1 MSTSYTIL
9 IVDDEPHIC
18 DTLSIIL
25 SSNGYQID
33 TAGSGREAIDYI
45 AEKTYDLVLTDIGLP
60 DMSGYIVV
68 DNILGN
74 SPETA
79 VIMLTGRASIE
90 TAVEALRKSVYDYFR
105 KPCDYDALLKTIKQA
120 IEHKRL
126 EINLKKSEARFR
138 RLSEAAWEGILIHDK
153 GIFLQ
158 ANKQFFD
165 MFGYDPDELTGKQI
179 IPLTVA
185 PESMELIKSNI
196 ALGQKGSYDAKGL
209 RKNGSTFPVEV
220 RFKSIEYYG
229 TTASVAA
236 IRDITARKKAEQDN
250 LQLQKKLARAN
261 KMEAL
266 GLMAG
271 SVAHDL
277 NNILSGIVSYPEL
290 ILMDM
295 PKESRLRKPIETI
308 QKSGQKAAAV
318 VSDLITIAR
327 GTTNNNE
334 VLNLNFIIKEYLLS
348 AEYQE
353 LKAMYPHVKI
363 TTELDP
369 ELLNIHC
376 ALIHMNKVLMNL
388 VLNAAEAIEYIGNI
402 TITTRNRYIDQPL
415 MGYDEISPGEY
426 VMLTVIDNGPGSSP
440 KDLERIFEPFYTK
453 KVMGR
458 SGTGLGLAVV
468 WNTIKELDGGINV
481 VTSEK
486 GTAFQF
492 YFHITR
498 DKMTETNRG
507 ESIALEEITGNEEK
521 ILVID
526 DDDSQREIACGLLNR
541 LGYIT
546 EAVDGGIAGVNYLKK
561 KSADLIVLD
570 MIMEP
575 GINGLETYKRIKQDH
590 PGQRVII
597 ASGFSQTMDVK
608 EAQKLGA
615 GQYLKKPYTIKK
627 IGLAVKKELTKK

>member
-33 TAGSGREAIDYI
+33 TAESGREAIDYI

-60 DMSGYIVV
+60 DMNGYIVV

-90 TAVEALRKSVYDYFR
+90 TAVEALRKGVYDYFR
-105 KPCDYDALLKTIKQA
+105 KPCDYDVLLKTIKQA

-185 PESMELIKSNI
+185 PESMELIKNNI
-196 ALGQKGSYDAKGL
+196 ALGRKGSYDAKGL
-209 RKNGSTFPVEV
+209 RKNGSTFPIEV

-290 ILMDM
+290 ILMDL

-376 ALIHMNKVLMNL
+376 ALIHMSKVLMNL

-426 VMLTVIDNGPGSSP
+426 VMLTVIDNGPGISP

-468 WNTIKELDGGINV
+468 WNTIKELDGGINI

-486 GTAFQF
+486 GTAFQL

-498 DKMTETNRG
+498 DKITQTNRG
-507 ESIALEEITGNEEK
+507 ESIALEDITGNEEK

-627 IGLAVKKELTKK
+627 IGLAVKEELAKN

>member
-33 TAGSGREAIDYI
+33 TAESGREAIDYI

-60 DMSGYIVV
+60 DMNGYIVV

-90 TAVEALRKSVYDYFR
+90 TAVEALRKGVYDYFR
-105 KPCDYDALLKTIKQA
+105 KPCDYDVLLKTIKQA

-185 PESMELIKSNI
+185 PESMELIKNNI
-196 ALGQKGSYDAKGL
+196 ALGRKGSYDAKGL
-209 RKNGSTFPVEV
+209 RKNGSTFPIEV

-290 ILMDM
+290 ILMDL

-376 ALIHMNKVLMNL
+376 ALIHMSKVLMNL

-426 VMLTVIDNGPGSSP
+426 VMLTVIDNGPGISP

-468 WNTIKELDGGINV
+468 WNTIKELDGGINI

-486 GTAFQF
+486 GTAFQL

-498 DKMTETNRG
+498 DKITQTNRG
-507 ESIALEEITGNEEK
+507 ESIALEDITGNEEK